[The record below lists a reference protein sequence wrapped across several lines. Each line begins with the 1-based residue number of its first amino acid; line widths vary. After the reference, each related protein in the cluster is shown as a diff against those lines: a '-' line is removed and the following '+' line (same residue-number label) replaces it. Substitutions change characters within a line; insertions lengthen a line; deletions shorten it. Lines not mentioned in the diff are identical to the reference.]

1 MTKMEQKKEQT
12 IYKRRLS
19 STIPYG
25 WKLVEG
31 STDLL
36 EEVPLEL
43 AYLEKA
49 KEYLKGSSYREVA
62 KWLSAKTGRKISH
75 VALYKMSK
83 KELSDK
89 RSKAARIR
97 WRQAK
102 AKAAEETQEDLSAEA
117 EAYKR
122 KESNASS

>member
-1 MTKMEQKKEQT
+1 MNRFKITEDG
-12 IYKRRLS
+12 IRL
-19 STIPYG
+19 
-25 WKLVEG
+25 
-31 STDLL
+31 
-36 EEVPLEL
+36 
-43 AYLEKA
+43 A

-75 VALYKMSK
+75 VALYKMAK

>member
-1 MTKMEQKKEQT
+1 MEQTKEQT

-36 EEVPLEL
+36 EEVPLEV

-75 VALYKMSK
+75 VALYKMAK

-89 RSKAARIR
+89 RSKAASIR
-97 WRQAK
+97 WRQA
-102 AKAAEETQEDLSAEA
+102 LSLIHI
-117 EAYKR
+117 
-122 KESNASS
+122 